1 MMKIVKLNRRHKAL
15 SEGFTHA
22 LRFEYYDHAVVQK
35 IETSLSDKYGY
46 SGWKREDAGDWYSM
60 FGNVAKAKN
69 GSKYKTYWV
78 YLRNEADVTL
88 LLLLGLV

>member
-22 LRFEYYDHAVVQK
+22 LRFEYYDHKTVSP
-35 IETSLSDKYGY
+35 IEFSLRDKYGH
-46 SGWKREDAGDWYSM
+46 SGWKREDAGNWYSM

-78 YLRNEADVTL
+78 YLRNEEDITL
-88 LLLLGLV
+88 LLLLGIV